1 MYVYIYVCVF
11 VTVRVYVC
19 ISGCGYLFLCMC
31 GDICSIYLVSN
42 TLEGPPS
49 PKGVVEPAAGGDTL
63 RRPVDHH
70 IAPAAQDLFVFE
82 ARMGKIWSE
91 TL

>member
-1 MYVYIYVCVF
+1 MGVGICSCVCVVIYVQ
-11 VTVRVYVC
+11 
-19 ISGCGYLFLCMC
+19 S
-31 GDICSIYLVSN
+31 
-42 TLEGPPS
+42 S

-82 ARMGKIWSE
+82 AQMGKIWSE

>member
-1 MYVYIYVCVF
+1 MMGIYIYVCVCI
-11 VTVRVYVC
+11 RVYVC

-42 TLEGPPS
+42 TLEGPS

-82 ARMGKIWSE
+82 AQMGKIWSE